1 MPPTMFAFWVY
12 FADCTRCLDL
22 EHHKTSHD
30 LTNELNARGSF
41 SISLLSSYPDSPYGS
56 WRDPGDS
63 PLSLAMAKSTRVW
76 TVGLVFVV
84 VLLGLYGILLTKIG
98 WDDSRDVWGI
108 SGYKG
113 SMLDADYVDLA
124 SVPGEEGTDTLH
136 AVALE

>member
-1 MPPTMFAFWVY
+1 MHSG
-12 FADCTRCLDL
+12 CT
-22 EHHKTSHD
+22 S
-30 LTNELNARGSF
+30 LTVPDASTWNIIRRHTTLQTNFNARGSF

-98 WDDSRDVWGI
+98 WDDSRDAWGI

-136 AVALE
+136 AIALE